1 MNVYIKFYCLV
12 GYLALMLYDS
22 FGKAILINFSS
33 SFERPLEQGLLLINF
48 CLTDLVIYN
57 LVIMIGN
64 EDLNSFPLK
73 IIESVS

>member
-1 MNVYIKFYCLV
+1 
-12 GYLALMLYDS
+12 MLYDS

-33 SFERPLEQGLLLINF
+33 SSEWPLDQGLLLINF

-64 EDLNSFPLK
+64 EDLNSF
-73 IIESVS
+73 SVKNNRKC

>member
-1 MNVYIKFYCLV
+1 
-12 GYLALMLYDS
+12 MLYDS

-33 SFERPLEQGLLLINF
+33 SSEWPLDQGLLLINF

-64 EDLNSFPLK
+64 EDLNSFPVK
-73 IIESVS
+73 NNRKC